1 MKPEATDPNNAQMN
15 IEQRMRTVR
24 ILWLA
29 LLFSVGLYYL
39 FTIVAGRP
47 ENLEAN
53 NTVSL
58 ALLAVGVSTTLVS
71 FLVKNKLIN
80 RAIEQRQ
87 VQQVQQGYVIAWAMC
102 EVSALLGLMDFFLTS
117 DRYFYVLFI
126 IAALSELL
134 HYPRREHFENA
145 SFSSAMT
152 L

>member
-1 MKPEATDPNNAQMN
+1 MKPEATDPTNTQMN
-15 IEQRMRTVR
+15 LEQRMRTVR

-39 FTIVAGRP
+39 FTIFAGRP
-47 ENLEAN
+47 ANLEPN

-58 ALLAVGVSTTLVS
+58 ALLAAGVSTTLVS
-71 FLVKNKLIN
+71 FLVKNRLIT
-80 RAIEQRQ
+80 RAVEQRQ
-87 VQQVQQGYVIAWAMC
+87 VQQVQQGYVIAWAMS
-102 EVSALLGLMDFFLTS
+102 EVAALFGLMDFFLTN

-126 IAALSELL
+126 IAALGELL

-145 SFSSAMT
+145 SFSSPIN

>member
-126 IAALSELL
+126 IASLSELL

>member
-1 MKPEATDPNNAQMN
+1 MKPGPTTPNNAQTN

-39 FTIVAGRP
+39 LTMFMGRP

-53 NTVSL
+53 HTVSL
-58 ALLAVGVSTTLVS
+58 ALLAGGVSTMLVS
-71 FLVKNKLIN
+71 FLVKSKLIN

-87 VQQVQQGYVIAWAMC
+87 VQQVQQGYIVAWAMC
-102 EVSALLGLMDFFLTS
+102 EVAALFGLMDFFMTS
-117 DRYFYVLFI
+117 DPYFYVLFVL
-126 IAALSELL
+126 AALGELL

-145 SFSSAMT
+145 SFSSA

>member
-1 MKPEATDPNNAQMN
+1 MKPESTDPNNAQMN
-15 IEQRMRTVR
+15 IEQRIRTVR

-29 LLFSVGLYYL
+29 LLFSVGLYYV

-71 FLVKNKLIN
+71 FLIKNKLIS

-102 EVSALLGLMDFFLTS
+102 EVSALLGLMDFFLTN

-126 IAALSELL
+126 IAALGELL
-134 HYPRREHFENA
+134 NYPRREHFENA
-145 SFSSAMT
+145 SFSSAT
-152 L
+152 KW